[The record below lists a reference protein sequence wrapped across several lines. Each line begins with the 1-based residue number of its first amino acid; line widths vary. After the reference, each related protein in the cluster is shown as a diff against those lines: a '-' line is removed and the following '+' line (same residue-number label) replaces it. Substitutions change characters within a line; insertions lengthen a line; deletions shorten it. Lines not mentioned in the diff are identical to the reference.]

1 MPELKKIG
9 EIAKDILPFGEIIGN
24 IFGADEQSE
33 AIEKAA
39 KSTENWQKYL
49 VNLEKRKYDEAER
62 FRNLAF
68 NEAKMKVGAMRT
80 AMPLLKQYA
89 TSEPGTSPQYQT
101 ALRRGTQSM
110 MQNLAPYG
118 LTKSSVTGEG
128 MGELTGSLLSADW
141 QNILN
146 TQKALAGYQTGISP
160 ETGYPNM
167 GAATQAQGQYSDL
180 LTSGGAVQGGLYG
193 SLGQD
198 LTRMPYYYNLLKQM
212 GGSGGTGVGL
222 PGGGAGTGGSFYNQ
236 GWSDRTQGWR

>member
-68 NEAKMKVGAMRT
+68 NEAKMKVRAMRT

-167 GAATQAQGQYSDL
+167 GAAGQAQSDYSSL
-180 LTSGGAVQGGLYG
+180 IGAQGAVQGGLYG
-193 SLGQD
+193 SLGQTAQQ
-198 LTRMPYYYNLLKQM
+198 LPMYYSLMNYMNQP
-212 GGSGGTGVGL
+212 SGGGNVNFPSLLPQRGTPVGTTGL
-222 PGGGAGTGGSFYNQ
+222 RY
-236 GWSDRTQGWR
+236 